1 WESGLA
7 RGLLD
12 DLSAHRL
19 RPLTPDQR
27 HREVDLAGR
36 LQRLDE
42 GIARLAAKA
51 KPAQAEDRQLDAL
64 RNQQSSLRGQWVEFQ
79 NALDHQYRAY
89 AGKPSTLEEV
99 QKALP
104 RDAALVG
111 WLDVKGGHW
120 ACLVRGRGEPL
131 WVKTPGTGPDGTCTP
146 QDHQRDRDCQIA
158 LTTNGSDWRDLAAA
172 VARHRLGPVVPP
184 LAGVKHPVRLPPSP
198 SPAPPP
204 VHAPAAALS

>member
-1 WESGLA
+1 RTRGQRSTSGLERSLAGDSSPQRALAVALARQGKSREAWARWESGLA

-27 HREVDLAGR
+27 PRDAALAGR

-42 GIARLAAKA
+42 GIAQLAAKA
-51 KPAQAEDRQLDAL
+51 KHAQAEDRQLDAL

-111 WLDVKGGHW
+111 WLDVKRGH
-120 ACLVRGRGEPL
+120 
-131 WVKTPGTGPDGTCTP
+131 
-146 QDHQRDRDCQIA
+146 
-158 LTTNGSDWRDLAAA
+158 
-172 VARHRLGPVVPP
+172 
-184 LAGVKHPVRLPPSP
+184 
-198 SPAPPP
+198 
-204 VHAPAAALS
+204 